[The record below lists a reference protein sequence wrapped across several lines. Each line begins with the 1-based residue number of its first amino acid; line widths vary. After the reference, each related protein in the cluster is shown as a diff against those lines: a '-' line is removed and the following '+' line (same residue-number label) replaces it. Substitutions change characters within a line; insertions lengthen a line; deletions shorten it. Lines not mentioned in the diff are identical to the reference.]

1 MKKILTILSMLL
13 LGVSL
18 VACGEKTTTVSTSSF
33 DETKT
38 INVYTRDTT
47 SGTRTGFMEGIGFAE
62 AASSDSVLVEGFTIK
77 DNTGI
82 LSTIA
87 IDEYGIGYVS
97 LSSVNNTI
105 KGLNF
110 NGVAPTEANVINDT
124 YGLKR
129 PFMWMLRAD
138 GDYPSQ
144 DVEDIVKAFVAF
156 LGTTDG
162 SDIINNQGAI
172 ALPTTATWDSIKAS
186 YDVCIQDNSDI
197 TVRFGGSDSIQ
208 KVAQALTAAF
218 MPKCGNFVAEHD
230 HTGSSDAYKRTS
242 DPAIKDTSVGKDV
255 GFASRNFR
263 GAELEV
269 PGARRGQLAWDA
281 IVAIV
286 NLNNPL
292 TSVTAEDLKKM
303 YDGTYTTWADIQG

>member
-1 MKKILTILSMLL
+1 MKKILSILTMLL

-18 VACGEKTTTVSTSSF
+18 IACGEKTTTVSTSSF

-62 AASSDSVLVEGFTIK
+62 AATSDSVLVEGFLIK

-82 LSTIA
+82 LSTIG

-105 KGLNF
+105 KGLSF

-144 DVEDIVKAFVAF
+144 DVEDIVNAFVAF
-156 LGTTDG
+156 LGTSDG
-162 SDIINNQGAI
+162 GDIINNQGAI
-172 ALPTTATWDSIKAS
+172 ALPSTTTWDSIKANH
-186 YDVCIQDNSDI
+186 DVCIQDNSDI

-230 HTGSSDAYKRTS
+230 HTGSSDAYKRTN

-269 PGARRGQLAWDA
+269 PAIQRGQLAWDA